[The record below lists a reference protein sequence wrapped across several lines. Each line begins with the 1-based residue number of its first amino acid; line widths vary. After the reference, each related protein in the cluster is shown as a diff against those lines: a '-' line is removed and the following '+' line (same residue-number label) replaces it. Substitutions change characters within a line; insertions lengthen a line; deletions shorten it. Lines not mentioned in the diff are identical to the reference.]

1 MLYDNILVPYDGSE
15 SARAALAESLKFVRD
30 DPTLTLHIIQ
40 IVDTEQLVIN
50 RLEAQGRTRET
61 IESSEEVHALFES
74 VVEEANKKLHEH
86 IDALLKG
93 LMSRIIIEML
103 EETVPAEQIV
113 TYANEHSC
121 DLIVMGSRGLGAL
134 RGMLGSVSSYVL
146 RHAEMP
152 VLIVKQPSED

>member
-1 MLYDNILVPYDGSE
+1 M
-15 SARAALAESLKFVRD
+15 
-30 DPTLTLHIIQ
+30 
-40 IVDTEQLVIN
+40 
-50 RLEAQGRTRET
+50 
-61 IESSEEVHALFES
+61 HALFES